1 MTDAEQASFFA
12 ALMCDNDTKE
22 YTLYYRTNPVDV
34 RTNLED
40 IKIVYDNVEYHI
52 SYDDLV
58 ERLKYK
64 LNRGGFGEYCT
75 QEDLESVQDVIN
87 TVNTG
92 VYASYREALAEK
104 AQIKE
109 KEKQPAIDYHYDPEQ
124 FAHTLQGAGA
134 KTRFGWN
141 IEAIR
146 TLKRWKTR
154 EGLRRQRSRNAWHII
169 VAGVDCSRHLIIKMK
184 NGRKNI
190 KN

>member
-1 MTDAEQASFFA
+1 M
-12 ALMCDNDTKE
+12 
-22 YTLYYRTNPVDV
+22 
-34 RTNLED
+34 
-40 IKIVYDNVEYHI
+40 EYHI

-75 QEDLESVQDVIN
+75 QEDLKSVQDVIN

-92 VYASYREALAEK
+92 VYASYKEALAEK

-109 KEKQPAIDYHYDPEQ
+109 KRSSRQSIIIMIGTVRPHAS
-124 FAHTLQGAGA
+124 GAGA

-146 TLKRWKTR
+146 ILK
-154 EGLRRQRSRNAWHII
+154 GGN
-169 VAGVDCSRHLIIKMK
+169 
-184 NGRKNI
+184 
-190 KN
+190 